1 MQTVKSFNIKFP
13 VILLKVLNN
22 GALAVIDS
30 HTSLRLI
37 DMKTY
42 KIIGGFKTNIKH
54 ERLVGTHVDIAQGG
68 GVCASII
75 PESNSAAL
83 FSVAKKGLL
92 YKVSRHQGEIE
103 SLCID
108 PNGRYFVT
116 GGQDGKTFVWSL
128 KTARL
133 AFMLPPYAD
142 YVTTIAF
149 DDKGQWLATG
159 SFDKTLT
166 VLNIATMKKP
176 LKLRAH
182 SDSIIKLMFLPSFR
196 LLSVD
201 KNGGILAWDIRNGKI
216 LKRFTKVNDTVTDIT
231 VSHEYKFLFV
241 GTKLGYV
248 ALYDLE
254 TYELLTQKYLKSK
267 EMITSLGFIENDF
280 RLAIGTVDGN
290 VDIYSLFGD
299 QEAYLDMIRAQ
310 EYKSFY
316 EAVED
321 NPILMYSQA
330 YIAMERLWE
339 ATLTKAKALLS
350 SSQKETAVKIL
361 EPFKSVPRKA
371 KFINQIIRDFDQY
384 AIFQKYVEEKR
395 FPLACSMAQKYE
407 IFQDSEA
414 YKKMQ
419 KHWKLSFLK
428 AQELILS
435 KNGEEQAR
443 QILAPFRGISEKAA
457 LIGELFAQQKMF
469 LYFKKLIAQKE
480 FVKMFEL
487 VKNHSFL
494 KEFNEYQA
502 VLDFAD
508 KVYVKAQKAYLEADY
523 ITAQKLVGVIKD
535 FPDFAEEAQEMEDA
549 IKAKQLFYDAI
560 HAGNLVN
567 AFAYM
572 SSYPLLYE
580 TKEGI
585 ELEEDWSRVVDI
597 AIKYAAKGDAMKIKE
612 TLESYL
618 DINAKYEA
626 MANFFQQCYN
636 IQLEQALKNEMDI
649 ETIEIGMQ
657 NYLQMFGNDD
667 FILYYI
673 DRFNTAYEKTFT
685 HENES
690 IGDITLWTPKLIVSS
705 ILSLRHP
712 F

>member
-1 MQTVKSFNIKFP
+1 MQTIKSFNIKLP
-13 VILLKVLNN
+13 VLLLKVLNN

-37 DMKTY
+37 DVKTY
-42 KIIGGFKTNIKH
+42 KIVGGFKTNIKH
-54 ERLVGTHVDIAQGG
+54 ERLIGSHVDIALGG

-75 PESNSAAL
+75 PETNNAAL

-92 YKVSRHQGEIE
+92 YKIGRHQGEIE

-108 PNGRYFVT
+108 PNGRYFAT

-133 AFMLPPYAD
+133 AFTLPPYSD
-142 YVTTIAF
+142 YVTAISF
-149 DDKGQWLATG
+149 DPKGQWLATG
-159 SFDKTLT
+159 SFDKTVT

-182 SDSIIKLMFLPSFR
+182 SASILKLLFLPSFR

-201 KNGGILAWDIRNGKI
+201 KEGGIIVWDVRNGKN
-216 LKRFTKVNDTVTDIT
+216 LKRFTKVNDTITDIT
-231 VSHEYKFLFV
+231 VSHDFKFLFV
-241 GTKLGYV
+241 STKLGYV

-267 EMITSLGFIENDF
+267 EMITALGFIEDDF
-280 RLAIGTVDGN
+280 RLAVGTADGN
-290 VDIYSLFGD
+290 VDIYSLFGNQD
-299 QEAYLDMIRAQ
+299 AYLEMIKTQ

-316 EAVED
+316 EAVDD
-321 NPILMYSQA
+321 NPILTYSQSYFA
-330 YIAMERLWE
+330 VERLWE

-350 SSQKETAVKIL
+350 SSQKATAIKIL
-361 EPFKSVPRKA
+361 EPFKTVPKKS

-384 AIFQKYVEEKR
+384 AVFQKYVEEGR
-395 FPLACSMAQKYE
+395 FALAYSMANKYE
-407 IFQDSEA
+407 IFQDSTI
-414 YKKMQ
+414 YRKME
-419 KHWKLSFLK
+419 KRWKLSFMK

-443 QILAPFRGISEKAA
+443 QLLSPFRGISEKAA
-457 LIGELFAQQKMF
+457 LMGQLFAERKMYV
-469 LYFKKLIAQKE
+469 YFKKLIAQKE

-487 VKNHSFL
+487 VKNHPFL

-502 VLDFAD
+502 VLDYAD
-508 KVYVKAQKAYLEADY
+508 KVYIKAQQSYLDGDY
-523 ITAQKLVGVIKD
+523 IAAQKLITMIKE
-535 FPDFAEEAQEMEDA
+535 FPDFAEEAQEMADA

-580 TKEGI
+580 TREGL
-585 ELEEDWSRVVDI
+585 ELEEDWNKAVDI
-597 AIKYAAKGDAMKIKE
+597 ALKYAAKGDAMNIKQS
-612 TLESYL
+612 LESYL
-618 DINAKYEA
+618 DIDAKYEA
-626 MANFFQQCYN
+626 MANLFQQAYN
-636 IQLEQALKNEMDI
+636 IQLEQALKSKTDT
-649 ETIEIGMQ
+649 ETIEIGMR
-657 NYLQMFGNDD
+657 NYLQTFGSDD

-673 DRFNTAYEKTFT
+673 DRYNGTYQKTFS
-685 HENES
+685 HDHES
-690 IGDITLWTPKLIVSS
+690 IGDISYWTPKLIVPS
-705 ILSLRHP
+705 ILTPLT
-712 F
+712 

>member
-1 MQTVKSFNIKFP
+1 M
-13 VILLKVLNN
+13 LLKVLNN

-37 DMKTY
+37 DVKTY
-42 KIIGGFKTNIKH
+42 KVVGGFKTNIKH
-54 ERLVGTHVDIAQGG
+54 ERLIGTHVDIAQGG

-108 PNGRYFVT
+108 PNGRYFAT

-133 AFMLPPYAD
+133 AFTLPPNAD

-149 DDKGQWLATG
+149 DTKGQWLATG

-182 SDSIIKLMFLPSFR
+182 SDPIIKMIFLPSFR

-201 KNGGILAWDIRNGKI
+201 KEGGIITWDIRNGKN
-216 LKRFTKVNDTVTDIT
+216 LKRLTKVNDTVTDIT
-231 VSHEYKFLFV
+231 VSHDYKFLFV

-267 EMITSLGFIENDF
+267 EMITALGFIEDDF
-280 RLAIGTVDGN
+280 RLAIGTADGN

-299 QEAYLDMIRAQ
+299 QVAYMEMIKAQ
-310 EYKSFY
+310 DYKSFY

-321 NPILMYSQA
+321 NPVLTYSQA
-330 YIAMERLWE
+330 YSAMERLWE
-339 ATLTKAKALLS
+339 ASLTKAKTLLS
-350 SSQKETAVKIL
+350 SSQKEAAVKIL
-361 EPFKSVPRKA
+361 EPFKGVPKKA

-384 AIFQKYVEEKR
+384 AIFQKYVQEKR
-395 FPLACSMAQKYE
+395 FPLAYSMAHKYE
-407 IFQDSEA
+407 IFQDSAA

-457 LIGELFAQQKMF
+457 LMGELFAQQKMY

-487 VKNHSFL
+487 VKNHPFL
-494 KEFNEYQA
+494 KEFNEYQV

-508 KVYVKAQKAYLEADY
+508 KVYIKAQQAYVDADY
-523 ITAQKLVGVIKD
+523 ITAQKLIGMIQE
-535 FPDFAEEAQEMEDA
+535 FPDFAQEAQEMEDA

-560 HAGNLVN
+560 HAGSLVN

-585 ELEEDWSRVVDI
+585 ELEEDWNKTVDI
-597 AIKYAAKGDAMKIKE
+597 ALKYAAKGDAMKIKE
-612 TLESYL
+612 TLASYL
-618 DINAKYEA
+618 DIDAKYEA
-626 MANFFQQCYN
+626 MANLFQQCYN
-636 IQLEQALKNEMDI
+636 IQLEQAIKSETDAD
-649 ETIEIGMQ
+649 TIEIGMQ

-673 DRFNTAYEKTFT
+673 DRYNSNYKKTFS
-685 HENES
+685 HES
-690 IGDITLWTPKLIVSS
+690 QAIGDITLWTPRLIVPS
-705 ILSLRHP
+705 ILTPLT
-712 F
+712 

>member
-30 HTSLRLI
+30 QTSLRLI
-37 DMKTY
+37 DIKTY
-42 KIIGGFKTNIKH
+42 KVVGGFKTNIIH
-54 ERLVGTHVDIAQGG
+54 EHLIGSHVDIASGG

-75 PESNSAAL
+75 PGSNQAAL

-103 SLCID
+103 SIAID
-108 PNGRYFVT
+108 PNGRYFAT

-133 AFMLPPYAD
+133 AFTLPPYAD
-142 YVTTIAF
+142 YVTAVAF
-149 DDKGQWLATG
+149 DNKGQWLATG
-159 SFDKTLT
+159 SFDKTIT

-182 SDSIIKLMFLPSFR
+182 TAPILKLLFLPSFR
-196 LLSVD
+196 LISVD
-201 KNGGILAWDIRNGKI
+201 KEGDIIAWDIRNAKN

-231 VSHEYKFLFV
+231 VSHDFKFLFV
-241 GTKLGYV
+241 STKLGYV
-248 ALYDLE
+248 ALYDLQ

-267 EMITSLGFIENDF
+267 EMITALGFIENDF
-280 RLAIGTVDGN
+280 RLAVGTADGN

-299 QEAYLDMIRAQ
+299 QEAYLEMIKAQ

-330 YIAMERLWE
+330 YSAAERLWE
-339 ATLTKAKALLS
+339 ATLTKAKVLLS
-350 SSQKETAVKIL
+350 SSQKETAIKIL
-361 EPFKSVPRKA
+361 EPFKTVPKKS
-371 KFINQIIRDFDQY
+371 KFVNQIIRDFDQY
-384 AIFQKYVEEKR
+384 AIFQKYVEEGR
-395 FPLACSMAQKYE
+395 FPLAYSMANKYE
-407 IFQDSEA
+407 IFQESST
-414 YKKMQ
+414 YRKME
-419 KHWKLSFLK
+419 KRWKLSFMK

-443 QILAPFRGISEKAA
+443 DLLSPFRGISEKAS
-457 LIGELFAQQKMF
+457 LMGQLFAERKMYI
-469 LYFKKLIAQKE
+469 YFKKLIAQKE

-487 VKNHSFL
+487 VKNHAFL

-502 VLDFAD
+502 VLDYAD
-508 KVYVKAQKAYLEADY
+508 KVYIKAQQSYVDADY
-523 ITAQKLVGVIKD
+523 IAAQKLIGMIKE

-585 ELEEDWSRVVDI
+585 ELEEDWNRAVDI
-597 AIKYAAKGDAMKIKE
+597 ALKYAAKGDTMKIKQSV
-612 TLESYL
+612 ESYL
-618 DINAKYEA
+618 VINAKYEA
-626 MANFFQQCYN
+626 MANLFQQACN
-636 IQLEQALKNEMDI
+636 IQLEQALKSKQDI
-649 ETIEIGMQ
+649 STIEIGMR
-657 NYLQMFGNDD
+657 NYLQTFGSDD

-673 DRFNTAYEKTFT
+673 DRYNSAYKKTFT

-690 IGDITLWTPKLIVSS
+690 IGEITLWTPKLIVPS
-705 ILSLRHP
+705 ILTPLE
-712 F
+712 